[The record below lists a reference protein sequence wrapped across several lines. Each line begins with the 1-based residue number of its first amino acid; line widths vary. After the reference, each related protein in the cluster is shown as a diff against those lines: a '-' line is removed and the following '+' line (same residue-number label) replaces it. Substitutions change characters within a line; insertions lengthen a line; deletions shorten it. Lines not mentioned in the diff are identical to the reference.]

1 MNWKYVFLALSAVI
15 SVSACVSYVDNGV
28 SSAAVSDDSGSC
40 GPNATYSFDSKTGV
54 LTICGIG
61 DMDDYDVDE
70 KNQPWWAYRSDVK
83 TVIVGNSVTSIGERA
98 FYGCPLDVVT
108 IPDSVTSFGKDAF
121 NCPFL
126 GSISVGEGNTTFSS
140 IGGVLFSKDAGNLI
154 QYPAGAS
161 ESYSIPDSVT
171 SIGDYAFYEG
181 AAVSVTIPDSV
192 TSIGDRAFYGCY
204 SLASMTIPDSVS
216 SVGEYAFSRC
226 TGIKNLYVS
235 SNPLLRLE
243 RSVFG
248 GFTFYDK
255 DGSTVIPVTQ
265 RIWEDTVSSEPP
277 TGWYVLQNTPYQGR

>member
-1 MNWKYVFLALSAVI
+1 MDSFIIPLRMIFSHPFSSSPIRGCIMNWKYVFLVLSAVI

-108 IPDSVTSFGKDAF
+108 IPDSVTS
-121 NCPFL
+121 
-126 GSISVGEGNTTFSS
+126 
-140 IGGVLFSKDAGNLI
+140 
-154 QYPAGAS
+154 
-161 ESYSIPDSVT
+161 
-171 SIGDYAFYEG
+171 IGDYVFYEG

-243 RSVFG
+243 RSVFE